1 MVTRVSVF
9 EPGWV
14 RSSPSERAPLNEERL
29 SLEDAAPVGA
39 YLENATVIMHTTDR
53 TRDLLADNDEKV
65 VPLTIRTDGE
75 YVWPGPVAFYVR
87 KYAVAPQRE
96 FIEYVRA
103 RNFELR
109 IPSEQEVK
117 EALAELGRKT

>member
-1 MVTRVSVF
+1 MVKRVSVF

-29 SLEDAAPVGA
+29 SLEDAAAVGA
-39 YLENATVIMHTTDR
+39 YLDNATAIMQTTDR
-53 TRDLLADNDEKV
+53 TRDVLADNDEKV

-75 YVWPGPVAFYVR
+75 YVWPGPVAYYVR
-87 KYAVAPQRE
+87 NYAVAPQGE
-96 FIEYVRA
+96 FIQYLWE

-109 IPSEQEVK
+109 APSEEEVK
-117 EALAELGRKT
+117 EALAELGRKA